1 MWAAGSLS
9 SALAVSSSS
18 CHLGSQH
25 WDSSIA
31 QSNFCISLFER
42 HDVQAHHLIVLL
54 PSGLFGPL
62 KRFEGRTE
70 KPRRSQLRRILCAV
84 VGSGTVVNCTRCWQA
99 ERGETVSP

>member
-62 KRFEGRTE
+62 KRFKGRTDN
-70 KPRRSQLRRILCAV
+70 LWIATVAHLALCA
-84 VGSGTVVNCTRCWQA
+84 GIGAVVNCTRCWQA
-99 ERGETVSP
+99 KR